1 MLLNNIK
8 DPIQTECKT
17 QILRSIYN
25 LKILKSINEHTNY
38 YELTL
43 FSEKVM
49 VNSLKQRAKLWNQ
62 H

>member
-17 QILRSIYN
+17 QILRSIHN
-25 LKILKSINEHTNY
+25 LMILKSINEHTNY

-43 FSEKVM
+43 FFEKVM
-49 VNSLKQRAKLWNQ
+49 VNSLKQRAKL
-62 H
+62 